1 MPTGLTS
8 EEASERLLQY
18 GENKLPCHP
27 PPSILAIFLHQF
39 ASPLIY
45 ILLFAAVVSLAIG
58 ELADAGFIVIVL
70 TINGLIGTAQERSAA
85 QAMQKLLV
93 EQAYQS
99 RVLRDGEWCSVNAQD
114 VVPDDVILLRAG
126 DSIPADIVWD
136 EVTNVE
142 CDESVFSGESSP
154 VQKNADDKSFAG
166 TFVIKGRGRGVVS
179 ATGSQS
185 ELGLLS
191 KVIGEKSLLDPPL
204 VIRIKRFANHI
215 GIILGIGVILLM
227 LYGSA
232 RGHSIREL
240 FLISVGLA
248 VSAIPEG
255 LPVAMSVALAVASR
269 RMARNNVLI
278 RKPPAT
284 EALGS
289 CTVIATDKTGTLTEN
304 KMKLRSIVL
313 PDGREVSVPY
323 GAVKDSTVS
332 PEEALIK
339 QEIVRLGLLAAGLDC
354 ERADPSEDALDRAL
368 LETGEV
374 LELDICND
382 LSGWTLREVRAF
394 DSIQRFSA
402 ALYKRNGE
410 SWIIVK
416 GAVEEVLAMCSHAYS
431 LKEFRPDTIYDLNRD
446 LTKQGSRV
454 LGVAEARSVLSLTLE
469 GALSNSELNF
479 RALLDFQDPLRP
491 EVPEAVSLCGGADV
505 RIVIITGDDPRTAA
519 SVAVQ
524 AGIISSQD
532 EGVVTGQDLERA
544 VKEGGE
550 NALDSIVRDNTIFA
564 RVSPFQKLEIVRS
577 LDRQNHFVAV
587 TGDGINDT
595 PALKHAH
602 VGIAMGKRGADVA
615 KESADIVLADD
626 NFASIV
632 AGIREG
638 RVVYSNVRKVVFM
651 LVSTGCGEVVLFL
664 LSIAAGLPMP
674 LTPAQLLWL
683 NLVTEGVQDIAL
695 AFEKAEGDELQRKPR
710 NPREEIFDSL
720 MRRRVFVTAL
730 VMGFLSFLVFSTT
743 YRESQDL
750 TYARAVVLT
759 LFVVFENIQALHARS
774 ERRSLLSIPF
784 FSNPWLLMGIGL
796 AQGIHL
802 LALLYPQALPVLDLT
817 AVVGTDWLLIGVCA
831 VVVCVAI
838 EADKFFTRRI
848 ADGGEAVRPANVS
861 M

>member
-8 EEASERLLQY
+8 EEARERLSQY
-18 GENKLPCHP
+18 GENKLPRHL
-27 PPSILAIFLHQF
+27 PPSVLAIFLHQF

-45 ILLFAAVVSLAIG
+45 ILLFAAVVSLLIG

-70 TINGLIGTAQERSAA
+70 TINGFIGTVQERSAA

-93 EQAYQS
+93 SQAYS
-99 RVLRDGEWCSVNAQD
+99 SHVLRDGQWCQVDSKD

-136 EVTNVE
+136 EVANIE

-154 VQKNADDKSFAG
+154 VRKNVDDKSFAG
-166 TFVIKGRGRGVVS
+166 TFVMKGRGRGVVT
-179 ATGSQS
+179 ATGSRS

-204 VIRIKRFANHI
+204 IIRIKRFANHI
-215 GIILGIGVILLM
+215 GIILGVGVILVM

-255 LPVAMSVALAVASR
+255 LPVAMSVTLAVASR

-304 KMKLRSIVL
+304 KMRLRSIVV
-313 PDGREVSVPY
+313 PDGREIVVRHRAANHS
-323 GAVKDSTVS
+323 DVS
-332 PEEALIK
+332 PDEVSTQ

-354 ERADPSEDALDRAL
+354 ARTEPSEDALDRAL
-368 LETGEV
+368 LETAEA
-374 LELDICND
+374 LDLDICND
-382 LSGWTLREVRAF
+382 LSEWTLREVRAF
-394 DSIQRFSA
+394 DSVQRFSA

-416 GAVEEVLAMCSHAYS
+416 GAIEEVLAMCSHAHS
-431 LKEFRPDTIYDLNRD
+431 VKQFRPSAIYELNRD
-446 LTKQGSRV
+446 LTRRGSRV
-454 LGVAEARSVLSLTLE
+454 LGVAEKRSVLPVTLE

-479 RALLDFQDPLRP
+479 RALLGFQDPLRP
-491 EVPEAVSLCGGADV
+491 EVPEAVSLCGGANV

-524 AGIISSQD
+524 AGIIRSLD

-544 VKEGGE
+544 VTEGGE
-550 NALDSIVRDNTIFA
+550 NGLDSIVQENTIFA
-564 RVSPFQKLEIVRS
+564 RISPFQKLEIVRS

-664 LSIAAGLPMP
+664 FAIAAGLPMP

-695 AFEKAEGDELQRKPR
+695 AFENAEGDELHRKPR
-710 NPREEIFDSL
+710 NPREEIFDAL

-743 YRESQDL
+743 YRESNDL

-759 LFVVFENIQALHARS
+759 LFVVFENVQALHARS
-774 ERRSLLSIPF
+774 EGRSLISIPL

-796 AQGIHL
+796 AQGIHV
-802 LALLYPQALPVLDLT
+802 LALLYPQALPVLELT
-817 AVVGTDWLLIGVCA
+817 AIVGTDWLLIGVCA
-831 VVVCVAI
+831 VVVCMAI
-838 EADKFFTRRI
+838 EIDKLLTRRGLHSSDI
-848 ADGGEAVRPANVS
+848 VRPIQS
-861 M
+861 PM